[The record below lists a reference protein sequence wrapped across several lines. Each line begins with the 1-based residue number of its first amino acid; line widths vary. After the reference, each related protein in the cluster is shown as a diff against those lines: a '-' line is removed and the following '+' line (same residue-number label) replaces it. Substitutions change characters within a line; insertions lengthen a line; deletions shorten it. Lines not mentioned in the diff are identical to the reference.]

1 MNPSILPAMKKF
13 IYLILM
19 VVATLSVAQDKFPS
33 RQVTLVVPQAAVI
46 DSKRFLL
53 QLVGTQLDLSVTT
66 LAEYLRGVFMTR
78 IKTGIANA
86 IIRKGQSVLEIT
98 TELEVLSDM
107 LKQSLAVDILKT
119 KCTEGVAP

>member
-1 MNPSILPAMKKF
+1 
-13 IYLILM
+13 M

-33 RQVTLVVPQAAVI
+33 CQVTLVVPHAAVI

-53 QLVGTQLDLSVTT
+53 KLVGTQLDLSVTT